1 MDGMLRAADALPVCR
16 ETADAVAARVVP
28 EIAAR
33 GDAAVRAWAERLPWC
48 EDLYETRQLTRHA
61 HRDIEGEGG
70 QMIVRTQVIRAGSQW
85 AHSLALAGKDRAVS
99 ALTRSALA
107 HAVRLFEASG
117 ALGAGNARGLGA
129 FVTAGYGDIGDA
141 TPYVEHIAAHAEEIR
156 EVLRGVRALGPSK
169 PAPAADAKPA
179 KGAKKSAKVPMPAA
193 ATPADDI
200 DFGSGA

>member
-1 MDGMLRAADALPVCR
+1 
-16 ETADAVAARVVP
+16 
-28 EIAAR
+28 
-33 GDAAVRAWAERLPWC
+33 
-48 EDLYETRQLTRHA
+48 
-61 HRDIEGEGG
+61 
-70 QMIVRTQVIRAGSQW
+70 
-85 AHSLALAGKDRAVS
+85 
-99 ALTRSALA
+99 
-107 HAVRLFEASG
+107 VRLFEASG